1 MDDQHPV
8 VKVAVL
14 NLFAPFTLFRTDEQF
29 GGISAAVLQLLQLR
43 TGLDFQIIGVDTVRG
58 ADRQLRSGEADMAGA
73 LFVNAARESVL
84 SFSRPYV
91 RNGLRDRHAPGP
103 RRARRR
109 RSPRRPHD
117 CDGAQQRRHPAL
129 QQRYP
134 QAKVVT
140 ADNPTEAMLLV
151 ADSQADAV
159 VQTQISASYYVNRY
173 FAGKLRIAS
182 ALDLPPAEIALAT
195 ARARPTDI
203 HP

>member
-1 MDDQHPV
+1 
-8 VKVAVL
+8 
-14 NLFAPFTLFRTDEQF
+14 
-29 GGISAAVLQLLQLR
+29 
-43 TGLDFQIIGVDTVRG
+43 
-58 ADRQLRSGEADMAGA
+58 MAGA

-91 RNGLRDRHAPGP
+91 RNGLVIVTRQDPAAP
-103 RRARRR
+103 ADAD
-109 RSPRRPHD
+109 HL
-117 CDGAQQRRHPAL
+117 DGRTIAMVRNSAAIPLL

-151 ADSQADAV
+151 ADGQADAV

-182 ALDLPPAEIALAT
+182 ALDLPPAEIRAGDG
-195 ARARPTDI
+195 ARPDRADI
-203 HP
+203 HPEQGALQHFERRTPPPSSAAGAAATAIRAPGTPTATKSTC